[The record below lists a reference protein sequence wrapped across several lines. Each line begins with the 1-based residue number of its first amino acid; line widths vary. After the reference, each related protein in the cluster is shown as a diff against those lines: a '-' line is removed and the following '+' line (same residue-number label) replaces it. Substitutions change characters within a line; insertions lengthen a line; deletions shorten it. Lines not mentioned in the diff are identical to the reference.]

1 MEKIEWN
8 EEQKQRFQNLL
19 REFVG
24 LVDDKVQEW
33 KQTGRTPTIP
43 KYALCQ
49 SGLNNFLA
57 QWGYV
62 CRVSVGSGY
71 LSDEPAIAFFR
82 QDILGEEFVNLEKPT
97 LQQGFYIWLARYW
110 RNLEKIYLCIGRS
123 VRGDGEEECQKCPA
137 YDILIKPNGA
147 RYQESYDDLEAKIE
161 EITNDFLYFANEFK
175 KIPTAYFRPSG
186 THSQETT
193 PHTEKELPMND
204 SPKIPLNQILYG
216 PPGTG
221 KTYHT
226 INKALEILLDKQGQ
240 ELEAEIRKAFEALK
254 LEIPQSSQA
263 GIEREVDDKI
273 RAEKTNRAYA
283 KLLFDYYKDQGR
295 IGFVTFHQSYGY
307 EEFVEGIK
315 PEMNGKK
322 KTSEQVRYKVE
333 DGIFKRMCKGARDL
347 ESSHDKD
354 HKTPNQ
360 VEQSMAVQ
368 ESVDSYIDRLF
379 EHFIDFLRKE
389 KEQNGH
395 YGLVKLKGG
404 DTLEITSTEPKTFR
418 FKYPKGKEVKN
429 TASKKTVKDKY
440 KEFYTSHIQHGKVP
454 ELEDIGKGTK
464 SYIWAMLNA
473 MMEFEQKH
481 SKIQQSIQTTNT
493 PQAPT
498 QIPYILIIDEINRGN
513 ISKIFGELITLIEE
527 SKRIGE
533 EEALEVSL
541 PYSKESFGVPKNLY
555 ILATMNTADRSI
567 ALLDTALRRRFS
579 FVEMMPEPSLLS
591 TDCAGADLQAL
602 LEAMNARIEFLLDR
616 GHTIGHAYFLGLD
629 SLKGLQDC
637 FKNKIIP
644 LLQEYFYDDHAKV
657 NAVLNANGMLKDKN
671 MDGTLQRLLG
681 DFIDTD
687 KKIYQ
692 ITETSAWGVDTF
704 KAIYGGASQKEEQIA
719 SSAPATQNANP

>member
-1 MEKIEWN
+1 MEKIEWS

-33 KQTGRTPTIP
+33 KQTGRAPTIP

-82 QDILGEEFVNLEKPT
+82 QDILGEGFVNLKTPT

-193 PHTEKELPMND
+193 PHTEKELPMSD

-240 ELEAEIRKAFEALK
+240 ELETEIQNAFEALK

-263 GIEREVDDKI
+263 ESE
-273 RAEKTNRAYA
+273 TNRARA
-283 KLLFDYYKDQGR
+283 KILFDHYHDQGR

-315 PEMNGKK
+315 PEMDSEEE
-322 KTSEQVRYKVE
+322 TSEQVRYKVE
-333 DGIFKRMCKGARDL
+333 SGIFKRMCQVALQNYQDSL
-347 ESSHDKD
+347 
-354 HKTPNQ
+354 KTD
-360 VEQSMAVQ
+360 EAIAQ
-368 ESVDSYIDRLF
+368 EI
-379 EHFIDFLRKE
+379 
-389 KEQNGH
+389 
-395 YGLVKLKGG
+395 
-404 DTLEITSTEPKTFR
+404 
-418 FKYPKGKEVKN
+418 
-429 TASKKTVKDKY
+429 
-440 KEFYTSHIQHGKVP
+440 
-454 ELEDIGKGTK
+454 ELEDLLEKYASRVENELKEGKFPSLASFAQESLDLKTQMKIRSVCRLQNGDFRSVRIGTDESDRSSWQSLTK
-464 SYIWAMLNA
+464 DILVRDYADFKDGKIKNYQDIKPTRQSRSKSHGNA
-473 MMEFEQKH
+473 PYYYALLTELEKLEKLEEGQPH
-481 SKIQQSIQTTNT
+481 TQ
-493 PQAPT
+493 PAPKAPA

-527 SKRIGE
+527 SKRIGK
-533 EEALEVSL
+533 EEALEISL

-591 TDCAGADLQAL
+591 TDCAGVDLQAL

-616 GHTIGHAYFLGLD
+616 DHTIGHAYFLGLD

-657 NAVLNANGMLKDKN
+657 NAVLNVNGMLKDKN
-671 MDGTLQRLLG
+671 MDGTLQKLLG

-687 KKIYQ
+687 KKVYS

-704 KAIYGGASQKEEQIA
+704 KAIYGGASQKEE
-719 SSAPATQNANP
+719 